1 MSHYLERI
9 AEAPDAGRKDSLTA
23 GATVRTLRTMLRE
36 TDALI
41 MKRCLVALFVSLV
54 VMGAVAPVTAQGQ
67 YVSVDGR
74 VQWIAGN
81 KMMLIPDSGALPIDI
96 DITRVPLGDYRS
108 LRQGDPVVVSGVV
121 SSDGRRVLG
130 TSVRSLGGWGQSP

>member
-1 MSHYLERI
+1 MSR
-9 AEAPDAGRKDSLTA
+9 
-23 GATVRTLRTMLRE
+23 RE

-54 VMGAVAPVTAQGQ
+54 VMESAAPVTAQGQ
-67 YVSVDGR
+67 YVSLDGR
-74 VQWIAGN
+74 VQWIAGD
-81 KMMLIPDSGALPIDI
+81 KMMLIPYSGALPIEI
-96 DITRVPLGDYRS
+96 DISRVPLGDYRS
-108 LRQGDPVVVSGVV
+108 LRQGDPVVVTGVV